1 MTPAYTLSADAK
13 DDLKEIWTYIA
24 DKGTVEA
31 ADRATERIL
40 SECEK
45 VGENPS
51 LGHFRDDLL
60 DRRHKFW
67 SIQTAM
73 RVSRTQALP
82 PQTPGVF

>member
-1 MTPAYTLSADAK
+1 MTPPYTLSADAK

-24 DKGTVEA
+24 DQGTVEA
-31 ADRATERIL
+31 ADRATELIL

-45 VGENPS
+45 VGETPS

-67 SIQTAM
+67 SVWSYLI
-73 RVSRTQALP
+73 VY
-82 PQTPGVF
+82 